1 VKPSE
6 KKDMA
11 TELAPFT
18 LTPSNLKE
26 AMEFSKIIAESD
38 LIPKD
43 YKGKPGNVLVAVQMG
58 LELGLPPLQAIQ
70 GIAVIN
76 GRPSLWGDALL
87 ALVRAS
93 PHFESIEEEQTETEA
108 VCRVKRRGE
117 AAITRSF
124 SVADATKAGLSKKD
138 GPWQQY
144 TRRMLQ
150 MRARAFALRD
160 AFADVLKGVSMAEEA
175 QDMPNHSRDIEG
187 TTVTG
192 DLNARLKALVDNK
205 ADVPTVPKD
214 APPKL
219 AEVIKQIAAAP
230 DRTELE
236 RIGTLAKKLP
246 EADLNVARDAY
257 AARIKVL
264 AESPAKP
271 GEPQPQALPA
281 QD

>member
-1 VKPSE
+1 MPT
-6 KKDMA
+6 DL
-11 TELAPFT
+11 TPFT

-38 LIPKD
+38 LVPKD

-93 PHFESIEEEQTETEA
+93 PHFESIDEEQTETEA

-124 SVADATKAGLSKKD
+124 SIADATKAGLSKKD

-160 AFADVLKGVSMAEEA
+160 AFADVLKGISMAEEA
-175 QDMPNHSRDIEG
+175 QDMRNHSRDIEG
-187 TTVTG
+187 TTGTG
-192 DLNARLKALVDNK
+192 DLNARLKALVDNR
-205 ADVPTVPKD
+205 ADVPKVPKD
-214 APPKL
+214 GPPKL
-219 AEVIKQIAAAP
+219 AEVIEKIAAATTN
-230 DRTELE
+230 TEME
-236 RIGTLAKKLP
+236 EIRTLAKELP
-246 EADLNVARDAY
+246 EADLITARNAY
-257 AARIKVL
+257 TTRMKAL
-264 AESPAKP
+264 GHSTPKP
-271 GEPQPQALPA
+271 
-281 QD
+281 

>member
-1 VKPSE
+1 MTDE
-6 KKDMA
+6 KNIA
-11 TELAPFT
+11 FT
-18 LTPSNLKE
+18 LTPTNLAQ

-38 LIPKD
+38 LVPKD

-70 GIAVIN
+70 GIAVIG
-76 GRPSLWGDALL
+76 GRPCVWGDLLL

-124 SVADATKAGLSKKD
+124 SMADAKTARLAGKE
-138 GPWQQY
+138 GPWQQFPK
-144 TRRMLQ
+144 RMLQ

-160 AFADVLKGVSMAEEA
+160 AFADVLKGIAMAEEA
-175 QDMPNHSRDIEG
+175 QDIPVEDRSRDIEG
-187 TTVTG
+187 TATTD
-192 DLNARLKALVDNK
+192 DLNARLKALVDSR
-205 ADVPTVPKD
+205 ADVPTVPKN

-219 AEVIKQIAAAP
+219 AEVIEKIAAATTS
-230 DRTELE
+230 TELE
-236 RIGTLAKKLP
+236 EIRTLAKALP
-246 EADLNVARDAY
+246 ETDRDA
-257 AARIKVL
+257 ARKSYTARL
-264 AESPAKP
+264 KALS
-271 GEPQPQALPA
+271 EPLPA

>member
-1 VKPSE
+1 
-6 KKDMA
+6 MA
-11 TELAPFT
+11 NEIAPFT

-38 LIPKD
+38 LVPKD

-93 PHFESIEEEQTETEA
+93 PHFESIDEEQTETEA

-124 SVADATKAGLSKKD
+124 SVTDATKARLSNKE

-144 TRRMLQ
+144 PRRMLQ

-160 AFADVLKGVSMAEEA
+160 AFADVLKGVAMAEEA
-175 QDMPNHSRDIEG
+175 QDIPDRSRDIEG
-187 TTVTG
+187 TTVD
-192 DLNARLKALVDNK
+192 DLNNRLRAL
-205 ADVPTVPKD
+205 ADSRASEN

-219 AEVIKQIAAAP
+219 AEVIEKIAAATT
-230 DRTELE
+230 RTELE
-236 RIGTLAKKLP
+236 RIGTLAKALSETDLIVARNAYATRIKALTEP
-246 EADLNVARDAY
+246 EAKAT
-257 AARIKVL
+257 
-264 AESPAKP
+264 EP
-271 GEPQPQALPA
+271 GGQPQP
-281 QD
+281 